1 MGSDGVE
8 ERNGGRWVLRR
19 WGRGWA
25 NPTQARFSSG
35 SLQGVAYCQIF
46 FFFCKNKIEK
56 RRCLDLLK
64 DAFHKNEPIMHVLNM
79 SPDLMPPGC
88 EFHLLQSNSQE
99 MFSIIGSVRITE
111 KLFPR
116 GRGGGASVRSPLSTK
131 PWGEKSADR
140 PPARAVVR
148 LSALLRLGRP
158 LRRASRACS
167 HCPQRLLH
175 AHPHSHGDT
184 FLCTSPVPG
193 TAIGIWSPF

>member
-1 MGSDGVE
+1 MGEGLGQPNTGQVF
-8 ERNGGRWVLRR
+8 LRI
-19 WGRGWA
+19 
-25 NPTQARFSSG
+25 TSG
-35 SLQGVAYCQIF
+35 SCLLSNFF

-158 LRRASRACS
+158 LRRASRACA